1 MSRTI
6 NNQHK
11 VISLNISSVGCTPC
25 KNAAIKMQQKIR
37 KKKLNEIK
45 INKIKEII
53 NSMFDGSKNGN

>member
-1 MSRTI
+1 M

-11 VISLNISSVGCTPC
+11 VINLNISSVSCTPC
-25 KNAAIKMQQKIR
+25 KNTAIKMQQKIS

-45 INKIKEII
+45 INKIKEIV